1 MQTVYETGP
10 VNLSQKNIIFMKIGY
25 PEKIHWLIICT
36 VRSVQHTV

>member
-10 VNLSQKNIIFMKIGY
+10 AHFSQKNIIFMKIGY
-25 PEKIHWLIICT
+25 PEIHWLILCI